1 MDHTT
6 PPPGGIPRHAA
17 LDPADCR
24 NPGLLHTPCAAS
36 GGRWQDAPPDTT
48 GNAAPLAPAGHR
60 RLGRWRLSRQPN
72 PAACAP
78 VIHHRPERLSRGHDS
93 PRGGELE
100 SPFTN
105 EQRRTGGNRSVSQVR
120 SMSRV
125 AADAF
130 TGEAAPLFSG
140 FHHDNNAPRCG
151 QFVEADRIAGAVRV
165 SSRCRERG
173 PPCPLLNW
181 FCRSSRMPSRRGRAG
196 WLAAPRMRTGI
207 RVCRSRK
214 GITGRYCYVASRGA
228 KTLRSARLSA

>member
-93 PRGGELE
+93 PLWERPQHC
-100 SPFTN
+100 SPTN
-105 EQRRTGGNRSVSQVR
+105 RDAPAATGPSHRFVPCLGSPLMLSQAKRLPSSQDFIMITTRPAVGNLWRRIASQVR
-120 SMSRV
+120 SECR
-125 AADAF
+125 AAA
-130 TGEAAPLFSG
+130 GKG
-140 FHHDNNAPRCG
+140 GHH
-151 QFVEADRIAGAVRV
+151 V
-165 SSRCRERG
+165 
-173 PPCPLLNW
+173 PC
-181 FCRSSRMPSRRGRAG
+181 
-196 WLAAPRMRTGI
+196 
-207 RVCRSRK
+207 
-214 GITGRYCYVASRGA
+214 
-228 KTLRSARLSA
+228 